1 MNFFYQVWDL
11 HGLKGPQA
19 GKKLQVDYAYGRM
32 GAHDTQTIHD
42 EIPLDQLDA
51 GGSILNGKRVVT
63 AELQPGNY
71 RLVMTLSDPETQ
83 SKVFGSLSFTVSST
97 NTAVAPWDVSDDS
110 AAASVASGN
119 ADYERALC
127 YLALGDKAHTEEFL
141 GKAHSKNASDER
153 YKAKLTE
160 IYFGR
165 QEYSQVTQLYTSGIT
180 QGTDEQ
186 TILRIAESFD
196 KTGESQE
203 VGRGYGGRHQLQ
215 PVERTSPPRSCGI
228 LSEDR
233 GCAESGCCGTE
244 RQAVH
249 DCPSRVVGK
258 ETP

>member
-196 KTGESQE
+196 KTGDPRKSVAVMEAGTSFNPSNGPLLLGLAEYYRKTGDVQKAAAAEQKGKQFMTAHPES
-203 VGRGYGGRHQLQ
+203 
-215 PVERTSPPRSCGI
+215 
-228 LSEDR
+228 
-233 GCAESGCCGTE
+233 
-244 RQAVH
+244 
-249 DCPSRVVGK
+249 
-258 ETP
+258 